1 MKEGDEL
8 LTNDPSVPGIE
19 GFQGARLPVL
29 EEELINLLWLVICL
43 IKIRAKN
50 KT

>member
-1 MKEGDEL
+1 MKGDKL

-29 EEELINLLWLVICL
+29 EDGLITLLWLIIRS